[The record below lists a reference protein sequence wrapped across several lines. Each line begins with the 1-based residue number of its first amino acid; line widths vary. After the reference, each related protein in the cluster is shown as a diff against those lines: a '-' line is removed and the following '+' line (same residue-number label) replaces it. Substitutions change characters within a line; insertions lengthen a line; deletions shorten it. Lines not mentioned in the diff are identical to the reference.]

1 MAAYFSEEE
10 VRRRIE
16 ERELYCDAY
25 EGLEGLKSER
35 DRAKRLV
42 ARFNQTTVDDEALR
56 KELIAEL
63 FGESASNAF
72 LEPPI
77 SVAYGHRTT
86 FSGNAYANTGLTL
99 VDDYE
104 INIGKNVMFGPNVT
118 LTSTNHPIHPKLRED
133 GTQFSAPINIEDDVW
148 IGAHAVVLPGITIG
162 KGSIVGAGAVV
173 TKNVP
178 PMCVVAGVP
187 ARIIRRITDEDLEWE
202 YGEPGTLEY
211 EM

>member
-1 MAAYFSEEE
+1 MPGEVTLSKDEAYSTPWFYAVHGYGLDDAAQQVHRWFRS
-10 VRRRIE
+10 RIE

-42 ARFNQTTVDDEALR
+42 ARFNRTTVDDEALR

-63 FGESASNAF
+63 FGKSASNAF

-77 SVAYGHRTT
+77 SVAYGYRTT

-104 INIGKNVMFGPNVT
+104 IN
-118 LTSTNHPIHPKLRED
+118 
-133 GTQFSAPINIEDDVW
+133 
-148 IGAHAVVLPGITIG
+148 IG

-202 YGEPGTLEY
+202 YREPGTLEY
-211 EM
+211 EK